1 MKFLNANDVCCFSP
15 HPDDCEYSISGTVKK
30 YFDTKFHI
38 FNFSS
43 GGKFSSAKQASER
56 ISEVKSFWSEF
67 ENVRMNFFNN
77 KFIRDIETDEYIL
90 KLDKIFSNKFYNFI
104 LIPPSHDTHQDH
116 RKINEV
122 ANSIVRSSNIGLI
135 EYMTPSTKVN
145 WSSNF
150 FVDISNEVDFKKKL
164 LFSSFKTQSKKPYF
178 TDEVFNAFHSN
189 FQASKRKILQVE
201 SFRILNMYA

>member
-1 MKFLNANDVCCFSP
+1 MLSVGKDIVKKTQYDVIKKTIEGDENTISEDLRDYLRRRGIKIYTKKPFRSIKPGWAFAKFLNANDLLFSHIP
-15 HPDDCEYSISGTVKK
+15 MIVRSIKTVKNILHK
-30 YFDTKFHI
+30 ILYFQFFI
-38 FNFSS
+38 R
-43 GGKFSSAKQASER
+43 GKFSSAKQASER

-135 EYMTPSTKVN
+135 EYDT
-145 WSSNF
+145 
-150 FVDISNEVDFKKKL
+150 
-164 LFSSFKTQSKKPYF
+164 
-178 TDEVFNAFHSN
+178 
-189 FQASKRKILQVE
+189 
-201 SFRILNMYA
+201 